1 MSVPGDVSR
10 SGKVHVGPTA
20 AGVVDEFGRA
30 AKWLARRLDEEL
42 ADHGMS
48 TPRWKL
54 LASVVRSGPSKL
66 GDAAA
71 AIGVSQGTASALAE
85 GLAGEGL
92 IDRVQHRLDRRVT
105 LLSATP
111 EGERRTAAWS
121 EAYAAAAARLL
132 APLPRERWPDLVG
145 LLRQLAPPERPDDG
159 RGAAEDGERR

>member
-1 MSVPGDVSR
+1 MSVPGDVPLD
-10 SGKVHVGPTA
+10 GEGHADLGA
-20 AGVVDEFGRA
+20 ADVVDEFGRT

-66 GDAAA
+66 GDVAAT
-71 AIGVSQGTASALAE
+71 IGVSQGTASALAE

-92 IDRVQHRLDRRVT
+92 INRVQHHLDRRVT
-105 LLSATP
+105 LLSATA

-121 EAYAAAAARLL
+121 QAYAAAADRLL
-132 APLPRERWPDLVG
+132 APLPRERWPDLVE
-145 LLRQLAPPERPDDG
+145 LLRQLAPPEKLDDG
-159 RGAAEDGERR
+159 RDAR